1 MGIRSGLLCPGA
13 GLEVV
18 TQLSVT
24 SPQEEG
30 WDGPSQNADLSVR
43 AASTCLWE
51 PLCGHTSGDTP
62 GA

>member
-1 MGIRSGLLCPGA
+1 MGIRSGLLCPGV
-13 GLEVV
+13 GLELV

-30 WDGPSQNADLSVR
+30 HCRMPTSRFVTLVR
-43 AASTCLWE
+43 LWE
-51 PLCGHTSGDTP
+51 PLCGHTSGATP